1 MLYWPL
7 QRQAF
12 KFVSRRGI
20 SWLECLRLNK
30 LPWLVHAFSTRRG
43 GAGEGPV
50 AGLDLGLVPPDE
62 PASAASLR
70 ENRRRFLERLG
81 TRDFSLAEVRQ
92 IHSAVIYQV
101 AFGSLGELTYHP
113 SGLRLPPS
121 ADRRQPKGDALLTAE
136 PGLLLCVRSA
146 DCLQV
151 LLVDPRHRAVAAVH
165 AGWRG
170 ALARVV
176 EKTVGEIRRL
186 FGSQPRELVAAVG
199 PSIRACCY
207 EVGEEVLD
215 AFCGSFPN
223 GEKFF
228 RKPER
233 KVVHRAGT
241 LTDRASLPAKDS
253 SAHSLPGRR
262 TAHLDLVAVAS
273 DQLRTAGVAPSNI
286 EVAPFCTACRT
297 DLFFSHRKEGSR
309 TGRMMAVIGI
319 RPCSGGV

>member
-1 MLYWPL
+1 MLYWAL
-7 QRQAF
+7 RSQAF
-12 KFVSRRGI
+12 TFVSRRGL
-20 SWLECLRLNK
+20 SWLECSRLSK

-43 GAGEGPV
+43 GAGKGPA

-62 PASAASLR
+62 SAAAASLR
-70 ENRRRFLERLG
+70 ENRRRFFERLG

-92 IHSAVIYQV
+92 VHSAVIYQV
-101 AFGSLGELTYHP
+101 AFGSSGKLVYYP
-113 SGLRLPPS
+113 SGLPLPLPG
-121 ADRRQPKGDALLTAE
+121 RHRPKGDALLTAE
-136 PGLLLCVRSA
+136 PGLLLCARSA
-146 DCLQV
+146 DCLQI
-151 LLVDPRHRAVAAVH
+151 LLVDTRHRAVAAVH

-176 EKTVGEIRRL
+176 EKTVQEVRRL
-186 FGSQPRELVAAVG
+186 FGSQPRDLVAAIG

-215 AFCGSFPN
+215 AFCGGFPN

-233 KVVHRAGT
+233 KDFARAGT
-241 LTDRASLPAKDS
+241 LADRASFLANHSP
-253 SAHSLPGRR
+253 AHSPPRQS
-262 TAHLDLVAVAS
+262 TAHLDLVAVAR
-273 DQLRTAGVAPSNI
+273 DQLRSAGMPPSNI
-286 EVAPFCTACRT
+286 EAAPFCTACRT

-319 RPCSGGV
+319 RPCSGGL